1 MTSDRIV
8 VVRSGAIG
16 DTILLAPVVH
26 GLRRAYPSA
35 EIFVVGHF
43 ERVSLLVGPSFATQA
58 LSLDQPG
65 IPSLYSETPD
75 LPSATRDVFQSARW
89 VLWFGEDLDGNLRR
103 NMEELC
109 PERFMLHSPN
119 PKPRRHI
126 CDHLMDALDRI
137 SVPRPEFVPPLEV
150 SRDLPSDLTDIL
162 SGREGAGD
170 RVVVHPGAS
179 NSEKRLSPGIWA
191 DVLRSLS
198 RERTIRPVVLTGPE
212 EEDLGMELARKVHDL
227 NPVWIHDH
235 PLREVAALLA
245 NVDLY
250 LGHDSG
256 ITHLAA
262 AIGCRTVAVFRAT
275 DSVVWSPR
283 GPHVHVVLIR
293 DERDAVRVILQAIRK

>member
-1 MTSDRIV
+1 MAHDRII

-43 ERVSLLVGPSFATQA
+43 DRVSLLVGPSFATQA

-75 LPSATRDVFQSARW
+75 LPSATRDIFQSALW

-109 PERFMLHSPN
+109 PGRFLLHSPN

-126 CDHLMDALDRI
+126 SDHLMDALDRI

-150 SRDLPSDLTDIL
+150 SGDLPPDLTDIL

-170 RVVVHPGAS
+170 RVVVHPGAG

-191 DVLRSLS
+191 GVLLSLS
-198 RERTIRPVVLTGPE
+198 HKKAIRPIIVTGPKE
-212 EEDLGMELARKVHDL
+212 HDLGMDLAEEIHEL

-262 AIGCRTVAVFRAT
+262 AIGCRTVAVFRST
-275 DSVVWSPR
+275 DPAVWSPC
-283 GPHVHVVLIR
+283 GPHVHIAFIR
-293 DERDAVRVILQAIRK
+293 NENDAVRLIQSMSI